1 MKKVKEVKIDEP
13 EQEIRCAFCYCSLK
27 NSIAYNFNEIY
38 FYHYEC
44 LIEKFRIN
52 EVNEFELLKMAGI
65 TKITDVPPETIK
77 KA

>member
-1 MKKVKEVKIDEP
+1 MRKVKEVKIEEP

-27 NSIAYNFNEIY
+27 NTIAYNFNEIY

-44 LIEKFRIN
+44 ILEKFRIN
-52 EVNEFELLKMAGI
+52 EVNEFELQKMTGS
-65 TKITDVPPETIK
+65 TKLTLVPPETIK